1 MILLKRP
8 QTWISTMMVMIL
20 LLAGCATMDQPAVV
34 VNPETTDGQDTATIT
49 DTTTVTENVG
59 NDVATGT
66 NGVGNA
72 ANVLVTASSITDYNF
87 ENIDGEVTGSIQDVL
102 IDVSNGNIP
111 YVTVEYGGFLD
122 IGDTELPMPLNAFVW
137 GQNGELVLNFDETQL
152 ENFPDLGTGWPNT
165 TDANWDNDV
174 ANFWNGIGLG
184 NNTDFAAT
192 DSIVFADDLIGFN
205 ISDIGAGAN
214 TIDDLLI
221 DLGQSQVNYVVM
233 DAVATAGVNEVIAVP
248 FDAFDVTATGNLLTF
263 REGIDSAAI
272 ENAPRFNRND
282 LMAGN
287 PQLYTDTNT
296 YWGGL
301 GYGNNLGVN
310 DGQIAQDN
318 TVVSEEQGLTVGDT
332 VGIAGTENMLVRAST
347 LLDYNT
353 TDLNGESIGEIEDI
367 LIDVQTGGILYATLE
382 YGGFL
387 DIGDREVP
395 IPLSALSW
403 VSENE
408 LMLNLD
414 EQQLENLPDL
424 GTNWPDVTDATWN
437 DEINTYWT
445 DNGFDVGYGATGS
458 QTIMYAS
465 NLIDAD
471 LGDAGFGAN
480 GSVEDLLIDL
490 SQSQATWVVVNYG
503 DLFGNDLVPVPFS
516 AIDVSM
522 VDNGFGFTPNIDLTT
537 FEGAPRIDSA
547 SFDQAGLV
555 DSTFDDDIVTYWE
568 DAGYTVGVN
577 QNMTQ

>member
-8 QTWISTMMVMIL
+8 QTWISTMVVMVL

-59 NDVATGT
+59 NDVTTGT
-66 NGVGNA
+66 TGVGNA

-165 TDANWDNDV
+165 TDANWNNDV
-174 ANFWNGIGLG
+174 ANFWSGIGLG
-184 NNTDFAAT
+184 NNRDIAAT
-192 DSIVFADDLIGFN
+192 DSIVFANDLIGFN

-318 TVVSEEQGLTVGDT
+318 TVITEEQGLTVGDT

-353 TDLNGESIGEIEDI
+353 TNLNGESIGEIEDM
-367 LIDVQTGGILYATLE
+367 LIDVQTGEILYATLE

-387 DIGDREVP
+387 DIG
-395 IPLSALSW
+395 
-403 VSENE
+403 
-408 LMLNLD
+408 
-414 EQQLENLPDL
+414 
-424 GTNWPDVTDATWN
+424 
-437 DEINTYWT
+437 
-445 DNGFDVGYGATGS
+445 
-458 QTIMYAS
+458 
-465 NLIDAD
+465 
-471 LGDAGFGAN
+471 
-480 GSVEDLLIDL
+480 
-490 SQSQATWVVVNYG
+490 
-503 DLFGNDLVPVPFS
+503 
-516 AIDVSM
+516 
-522 VDNGFGFTPNIDLTT
+522 
-537 FEGAPRIDSA
+537 
-547 SFDQAGLV
+547 
-555 DSTFDDDIVTYWE
+555 
-568 DAGYTVGVN
+568 
-577 QNMTQ
+577 

>member
-8 QTWISTMMVMIL
+8 QTWISTMVVMVL

-59 NDVATGT
+59 NDVTTGT
-66 NGVGNA
+66 TGVGNA

-165 TDANWDNDV
+165 TDANWNNDV
-174 ANFWNGIGLG
+174 ANFWSGIGLG
-184 NNTDFAAT
+184 NNRDIAAT
-192 DSIVFADDLIGFN
+192 DSIVFANDLIGFN

-318 TVVSEEQGLTVGDT
+318 TVITEEQGLTVGDT

-353 TDLNGESIGEIEDI
+353 TNLNGESIGEIEDM
-367 LIDVQTGGILYATLE
+367 LIDVQTGEILYATLE

-437 DEINTYWT
+437 NEVNTYWT
-445 DNGFDVGYGATGS
+445 DNGFDVGYGATDS

-480 GSVEDLLIDL
+480 GSVDDLLVDL
-490 SQSQATWVVVNYG
+490 SQSQATWIVVDYG
-503 DLFGNDLVPVPFS
+503 TLFDNNLVPVPFS

-555 DSTFDDDIVTYWE
+555 DSTFDDD
-568 DAGYTVGVN
+568 
-577 QNMTQ
+577 